1 MFCFWQRNHALGLPR
16 IGLASPIASV
26 ARIVRFMS
34 GQGRGATRAREVL
47 ERKRAEHKPS
57 FLGLAT
63 EVG

>member
-1 MFCFWQRNHALGLPR
+1 MKREGNGGILTPSRVAAKNRFSSRLPFLCAAAAEK
-16 IGLASPIASV
+16 GK
-26 ARIVRFMS
+26 
-34 GQGRGATRAREVL
+34 VL

>member
-1 MFCFWQRNHALGLPR
+1 MKREGNGGILTPSRVAAKNRFGSLRSRLPFLCAAAAEK
-16 IGLASPIASV
+16 GK
-26 ARIVRFMS
+26 
-34 GQGRGATRAREVL
+34 VL